1 MTNDTWTFN
10 PADLNDGDNVV
21 TVVVDPTG
29 LEEDY
34 DGDDTFK
41 VGAIWRFDVLLL
53 FLIASTLEQTPRGIR
68 GYRLLGGG
76 DFDAWKIQG
85 NLGGEDYPDKVRGPL
100 NEGGL
105 FVERAGLFLPF
116 LNVSPL
122 SRIFDR
128 CPPS

>member
-34 DGDDTFK
+34 DGNDSFK
-41 VGAIWRFDVLLL
+41 
-53 FLIASTLEQTPRGIR
+53 TPRGIR
-68 GYRLLGGG
+68 GYQLLGGV
-76 DFDAWKIQG
+76 DFDHWKVQG
-85 NLGGEDYPDKVRGPL
+85 NLGGEDVVDKVRGPL

-105 FVERAGLFLPF
+105 FVERQGMRSDCFLKDSTYCVTSF
-116 LNVSPL
+116 
-122 SRIFDR
+122 R
-128 CPPS
+128 